1 MSCDCPAC
9 EADAKRKA
17 QAVRSWTTS
26 WGTRPMKVTTIAE
39 QEARD
44 TIARA
49 IKGVQRE
56 KRIVVGGD

>member
-17 QAVRSWTTS
+17 QAVRAWTASMSGKPLREPTE
-26 WGTRPMKVTTIAE
+26 GETN
-39 QEARD
+39 
-44 TIARA
+44 IARA